1 MGLEICEPH
10 DISLIYLR
18 KYKARCL
25 SKSAM
30 WARVIVE
37 FKRCLE
43 DLESAKTS
51 EEEKASERYYIRRD
65 LITALSSIDTEE
77 TTKLRKEHLA
87 DAHNEMGDELR
98 QMISTHNLSNALIRT
113 RY

>member
-1 MGLEICEPH
+1 
-10 DISLIYLR
+10 
-18 KYKARCL
+18 
-25 SKSAM
+25 M